1 MKKNPFRALCALS
14 ILIGVL
20 AVFAACSTTKTMSA
34 TVDKNAATVEVSED
48 LYGLFLEDISFAGD
62 GGLVSELVNNKSFE
76 YEYDKTA
83 YWRFSDLDAS
93 VMSGSNGMNENN
105 QSYLRLSVNG
115 EGSVLN
121 LGYVEFFDDMTD
133 NYNSEKMNTP
143 DMGFTKGVTYDF
155 SMYIYNMDFTGTIT
169 ASPTYEGATVSAEI
183 PLPAQNGVWT
193 KAEGSFT
200 AEQSLD
206 GGLRINFSG
215 TGNLLIDFVSLT
227 PRSAH
232 GYGNDEWKYVT
243 LRSDLYEA
251 LEDLNPSFIR
261 FPGGCLAEG
270 DDLDDLFSWKNTV
283 GPLEE
288 RRHSNNI
295 WRYDPNGRYYGNTF
309 SLGYHEYFQLC
320 EDLGA
325 LPLPILNVGMIC
337 QFQFDPDYRD
347 AEADYRA
354 GKMTEQEWNVYL
366 DSFAYAPGSPEYE
379 AYTQDVLDLLDY
391 ALAPAGTNEWADLR
405 AENGHPEPFDL
416 RYLGLGNEN
425 WGDVYWRNFK
435 PLYNAVKEY
444 CAQKG
449 YDVQIISSASYQFSG
464 EYIDESW
471 QIINEKYTDT
481 LVDEHYYTGNNTLF
495 KNNDR
500 YDNYERT
507 GATVFVGEYAA
518 TCWGI
523 GKFLDSNNMY
533 SAIEE
538 ASYMTGFERNGDLVK
553 MASYAPTFAKYNAHC
568 WDRNMIWFTSQE
580 IVLTPNYF
588 NQLLFSNNTGTRYIP
603 ADLSFDDGYSSV
615 TVDEE
620 SETLYIK
627 VVNASNDTINASFNL
642 ENFGK
647 INASSVQYIA
657 GVKAA
662 YNEPG
667 ATTVA
672 PVQQDCLIDGSSVS
686 ASLLPYSINVIRV
699 YYGGND
705 GSAAYTLPGLPDN
718 MTGEVTEFTKFY
730 ITPEAAIALGVT
742 GGVILIA
749 AAAAVIAAVVKKRIR
764 KTAGNNPAGKNASGA
779 EISRR

>member
-1 MKKNPFRALCALS
+1 MRKKVFCTAVVISAALCAA
-14 ILIGVL
+14 LI
-20 AVFAACSTTKTMSA
+20 FSSCTKDVSA
-34 TVDKNAATVEVSED
+34 TVDKNAATVEVSQD

-62 GGLVSELVNNKSFE
+62 GGLISELVNNKSFE
-76 YEYDKTA
+76 YEYDHTA
-83 YWRFSDLDAS
+83 YWRFSDLQAYTDANEYS
-93 VMSGSNGMNENN
+93 MNENN
-105 QSYLRLSVNG
+105 LNYLHVSVNG
-115 EGSVLN
+115 KGTALN
-121 LGYVEFFDDMTD
+121 LGYVEFYDDMTA
-133 NYNSEKMNTP
+133 NYNEEKKNTP
-143 DMGFTKGVTYDF
+143 DMGFVQGETYDF
-155 SMYIYNMDFTGTIT
+155 SAYVYNMDFSGSMI
-169 ASPTYEGATVSAEI
+169 AAPSYKGCSVSANI
-183 PLPAQNGVWT
+183 PLPAQNGGWT
-193 KAEGSFT
+193 KVAGSFT
-200 AEQSLD
+200 ADKSED
-206 GGLRINFSG
+206 GGLLLTFEG
-215 TGNLLIDFVSLT
+215 TGNLLLDFVSLT
-227 PRSAH
+227 PRGAH
-232 GYGNDEWKYVT
+232 GYGDAEWKYVT

-251 LEDLNPSFIR
+251 LDRLNPSFIR

-270 DDLDDLFSWKNTV
+270 DDLQNLFSWKNTV

-288 RRHSNNI
+288 RKHANNI
-295 WRYDPNGRYYGNTF
+295 WRDDENGRYYGNTF

-337 QFQFDPDYRD
+337 QFQFDPGYRKT
-347 AEADYRA
+347 EAKYRA
-354 GKMTEQEWNVYL
+354 GKLSEDEWNDYL
-366 DSFAYAPGSPEYE
+366 SSFAYAPGSPEYE
-379 AYTQDVLDLLDY
+379 KYTQDILDLLDY

-425 WGDVYWRNFK
+425 WGDVYWRNFE
-435 PLYNAVKEY
+435 PLYNAVKSY
-444 CAQKG
+444 CATKG
-449 YDVQIISSASYQFSG
+449 YDVTVISSASYQFSG

-471 QIINEKYTDT
+471 EIINEKYTDT
-481 LVDEHYYTGNNTLF
+481 LVDEHYYTSGNKLF

-523 GKFLDSNNMY
+523 GKYLDSNNMY

-538 ASYMTGFERNGDLVK
+538 ASYMTAFERNGDLVK

-568 WDRNMIWFTSQE
+568 WDRNMIWFTSRD

-603 ADLSFDDGYSSV
+603 TDLSFDKGYSSV

-620 SETLYIK
+620 SQTLYIK
-627 VVNASNDTINASFNL
+627 VVNASGNTINTSFSL
-642 ENFGK
+642 QNFGD
-647 INASSVQYIA
+647 INASSMQYIA

-672 PVQQDCLIDGSSVS
+672 PVQKDCVTDGSFVS

-699 YYGGND
+699 CYGDND
-705 GSAAYTLPGLPDN
+705 GSALYSLPPLPDN
-718 MTGEVTEFTKFY
+718 MTGEVTEFTKPY
-730 ITPEAAIALGVT
+730 ITPEAAIAIGVT
-742 GGVILIA
+742 GAVVLIA
-749 AAAAVIAAVVKKRIR
+749 AAAAVLFAVLKRKRRAAF
-764 KTAGNNPAGKNASGA
+764 AGQEKDKNN
-779 EISRR
+779 

>member
-1 MKKNPFRALCALS
+1 M
-14 ILIGVL
+14 
-20 AVFAACSTTKTMSA
+20 
-34 TVDKNAATVEVSED
+34 
-48 LYGLFLEDISFAGD
+48 
-62 GGLVSELVNNKSFE
+62 
-76 YEYDKTA
+76 
-83 YWRFSDLDAS
+83 
-93 VMSGSNGMNENN
+93 
-105 QSYLRLSVNG
+105 
-115 EGSVLN
+115 
-121 LGYVEFFDDMTD
+121 
-133 NYNSEKMNTP
+133 
-143 DMGFTKGVTYDF
+143 
-155 SMYIYNMDFTGTIT
+155 
-169 ASPTYEGATVSAEI
+169 
-183 PLPAQNGVWT
+183 
-193 KAEGSFT
+193 
-200 AEQSLD
+200 
-206 GGLRINFSG
+206 
-215 TGNLLIDFVSLT
+215 
-227 PRSAH
+227 
-232 GYGNDEWKYVT
+232 
-243 LRSDLYEA
+243 
-251 LEDLNPSFIR
+251 
-261 FPGGCLAEG
+261 
-270 DDLDDLFSWKNTV
+270 
-283 GPLEE
+283 
-288 RRHSNNI
+288 
-295 WRYDPNGRYYGNTF
+295 
-309 SLGYHEYFQLC
+309 
-320 EDLGA
+320 
-325 LPLPILNVGMIC
+325 
-337 QFQFDPDYRD
+337 
-347 AEADYRA
+347 
-354 GKMTEQEWNVYL
+354 
-366 DSFAYAPGSPEYE
+366 
-379 AYTQDVLDLLDY
+379 
-391 ALAPAGTNEWADLR
+391 
-405 AENGHPEPFDL
+405 
-416 RYLGLGNEN
+416 
-425 WGDVYWRNFK
+425 
-435 PLYNAVKEY
+435 
-444 CAQKG
+444 
-449 YDVQIISSASYQFSG
+449 QIISSASYQFSG

-471 QIINEKYTDT
+471 KIINEKYTDT

-518 TCWGI
+518 TCWSI

-615 TVDEE
+615 TVDED

-705 GSAAYTLPGLPDN
+705 GTAAYTLPGLPDN

-730 ITPEAAIALGVT
+730 ITPEAAIALGAT
-742 GGVILIA
+742 GGVLLIA
-749 AAAAVIAAVVKKRIR
+749 AAAAVIAAVVKK
-764 KTAGNNPAGKNASGA
+764 KLKKNRA
-779 EISRR
+779 E

>member
-1 MKKNPFRALCALS
+1 MRKKVFCTAVVISAALCAA
-14 ILIGVL
+14 LI
-20 AVFAACSTTKTMSA
+20 FSSCTKDVSA
-34 TVDKNAATVEVSED
+34 TVDKNAATVEVSQD

-62 GGLVSELVNNKSFE
+62 GGLISELVNNKSFE
-76 YEYDKTA
+76 YEYDHTA
-83 YWRFSDLDAS
+83 YWRFSDLQAYTDANEYS
-93 VMSGSNGMNENN
+93 MNENN
-105 QSYLRLSVNG
+105 LNYLHVSVNG
-115 EGSVLN
+115 KGTALN
-121 LGYVEFFDDMTD
+121 LGYVEFYDDMTA
-133 NYNSEKMNTP
+133 NYNEEKKNTP
-143 DMGFTKGVTYDF
+143 DMGFVQGETYDF
-155 SMYIYNMDFTGTIT
+155 SAYVYNMDFSGSMI
-169 ASPTYEGATVSAEI
+169 AAPSYKGCSVSANI
-183 PLPAQNGVWT
+183 PLPAQNGGWT
-193 KAEGSFT
+193 KVAGSFT
-200 AEQSLD
+200 ADKSED
-206 GGLRINFSG
+206 GGLLLTFEG
-215 TGNLLIDFVSLT
+215 TGNLLLDFVSLT
-227 PRSAH
+227 PRGAH
-232 GYGNDEWKYVT
+232 GYGDAEWKYVT

-251 LEDLNPSFIR
+251 LDRLNPSFIR

-270 DDLDDLFSWKNTV
+270 DDLQNLFSWKNTV

-288 RRHSNNI
+288 RKHANNI
-295 WRYDPNGRYYGNTF
+295 WRDDENGRYYGNTF

-337 QFQFDPDYRD
+337 QFQFDPGYRKT
-347 AEADYRA
+347 EAKYRA
-354 GKMTEQEWNVYL
+354 GKMSEDEWNEYL
-366 DSFAYAPGSPEYE
+366 SSFAYAPGSPEYE
-379 AYTQDVLDLLDY
+379 EYTQDILDLLDY

-425 WGDVYWRNFK
+425 WGDVYWRNFE
-435 PLYNAVKEY
+435 PLYNAVKSY
-444 CAQKG
+444 CATKG
-449 YDVQIISSASYQFSG
+449 YDVTVISSASYQFSG

-471 QIINEKYTDT
+471 EIINEKYTDT
-481 LVDEHYYTGNNTLF
+481 LVDEHYYTSGNKLF

-523 GKFLDSNNMY
+523 GKYLDSNNMY

-538 ASYMTGFERNGDLVK
+538 ASYMTAFERNGDLVK

-568 WDRNMIWFTSQE
+568 WDRNMIWFTSRD

-603 ADLSFDDGYSSV
+603 TDLSFDKGYSSV

-620 SETLYIK
+620 SQTLYIK
-627 VVNASNDTINASFNL
+627 VVNASGNTINTSFSL
-642 ENFGK
+642 QNFGD
-647 INASSVQYIA
+647 INASSMQYIA

-672 PVQQDCLIDGSSVS
+672 PVQKDCVTDGSFVS

-699 YYGGND
+699 CYGDND
-705 GSAAYTLPGLPDN
+705 GSALYSLPPLPDN
-718 MTGEVTEFTKFY
+718 MTGEVTEFTKPY
-730 ITPEAAIALGVT
+730 ITPEAAIAIGVT
-742 GGVILIA
+742 GAVVLIA
-749 AAAAVIAAVVKKRIR
+749 AAAAVLFAVLKRKRRAAF
-764 KTAGNNPAGKNASGA
+764 AGQEKDKNN
-779 EISRR
+779 

>member
-1 MKKNPFRALCALS
+1 MR
-14 ILIGVL
+14 
-20 AVFAACSTTKTMSA
+20 
-34 TVDKNAATVEVSED
+34 
-48 LYGLFLEDISFAGD
+48 
-62 GGLVSELVNNKSFE
+62 
-76 YEYDKTA
+76 
-83 YWRFSDLDAS
+83 R
-93 VMSGSNGMNENN
+93 
-105 QSYLRLSVNG
+105 
-115 EGSVLN
+115 
-121 LGYVEFFDDMTD
+121 
-133 NYNSEKMNTP
+133 
-143 DMGFTKGVTYDF
+143 
-155 SMYIYNMDFTGTIT
+155 
-169 ASPTYEGATVSAEI
+169 
-183 PLPAQNGVWT
+183 
-193 KAEGSFT
+193 
-200 AEQSLD
+200 
-206 GGLRINFSG
+206 
-215 TGNLLIDFVSLT
+215 
-227 PRSAH
+227 
-232 GYGNDEWKYVT
+232 
-243 LRSDLYEA
+243 
-251 LEDLNPSFIR
+251 
-261 FPGGCLAEG
+261 G
-270 DDLDDLFSWKNTV
+270 DDLSDLFDWKNTV

-288 RRHSNNI
+288 RKHSNNI

-347 AEADYRA
+347 VEADYRA
-354 GKMTEQEWNVYL
+354 GKMSEEEWNAYL
-366 DSFAYAPGSPEYE
+366 NSFAYAPGSDEYE

-405 AENGHPEPFDL
+405 AENGHPDPFDL

-425 WGDVYWRNFK
+425 WGDVYWRNFE
-435 PLYNAVKEY
+435 PLYNAVKDY
-444 CAQKG
+444 CKQKG

-464 EYIDESW
+464 EYIDESR

-538 ASYMTGFERNGDLVK
+538 ASYMTSFERNGDLVK

-588 NQLLFSNNTGTRYIP
+588 NQLLFANNTGTRYIP
-603 ADLSFDDGYSSV
+603 TDLTFGKGYSSV

-620 SETLYIK
+620 SQTLYIK
-627 VVNASNDTINASFNL
+627 VVNASNNSINASFDL
-642 ENFGK
+642 KNFGD
-647 INASSVQYIA
+647 INASSVQYVA

-672 PVQQDCLIDGSSVS
+672 PLQEDCVISGSTVS

-699 YYGGND
+699 YYGDND
-705 GSAAYTLPGLPDN
+705 GSSAYTLPSLPDN
-718 MTGEVTEFTKFY
+718 MTSEVTEFTKFY
-730 ITPEAAIALGVT
+730 ITPEAAIAIGVSC
-742 GGVILIA
+742 GAVLIIA
-749 AAAAVIAAVVKKRIR
+749 AIAVFVAVIRR
-764 KTAGNNPAGKNASGA
+764 KARG
-779 EISRR
+779 

>member
-1 MKKNPFRALCALS
+1 MRKKVFCTAVVISAALCAA
-14 ILIGVL
+14 LI
-20 AVFAACSTTKTMSA
+20 FSSCTKEVSA
-34 TVDKNAATVEVSED
+34 TVDKNAATVEVSQD

-62 GGLVSELVNNKSFE
+62 GGLISELVNNKSFE
-76 YEYDKTA
+76 YEYDHSA
-83 YWRFSDLDAS
+83 YWRFSDLQAYTDANEYS
-93 VMSGSNGMNENN
+93 MNENN
-105 QSYLRLSVNG
+105 LNYLHVSVNG
-115 EGSVLN
+115 KGTALN
-121 LGYVEFFDDMTD
+121 LGYVEFYDDMTA
-133 NYNSEKMNTP
+133 NYNEEKKNTP
-143 DMGFTKGVTYDF
+143 DMGFVQGETYDF
-155 SMYIYNMDFTGTIT
+155 SAYVYNMDFSGSMI
-169 ASPTYEGATVSAEI
+169 AAPSYKGCLVSANI
-183 PLPAQNGVWT
+183 PLPAQNGNWT
-193 KAEGSFT
+193 KVAGSFT
-200 AEQSLD
+200 ADKSED
-206 GGLRINFSG
+206 GGLLLTFEG
-215 TGNLLIDFVSLT
+215 TGNLLLDFVSLT
-227 PRSAH
+227 PRGAH
-232 GYGNDEWKYVT
+232 GYGDAEWKYVT

-251 LEDLNPSFIR
+251 LDRLNPSFIR

-270 DDLDDLFSWKNTV
+270 DDLQNLFSWKNTV

-288 RRHSNNI
+288 RKHADNI
-295 WRYDPNGRYYGNTF
+295 WRDDENGRYYGNTF

-337 QFQFDPDYRD
+337 QFQFDPGYRD
-347 AEADYRA
+347 TEAKYRA
-354 GKMTEQEWNVYL
+354 GKMSEDEWNEYL
-366 DSFAYAPGSPEYE
+366 SSFAYAPGSPEYE
-379 AYTQDVLDLLDY
+379 EYTQDILDLLDY

-425 WGDVYWRNFK
+425 WGDVYWRNFE
-435 PLYNAVKEY
+435 PLYNAVKTY
-444 CAQKG
+444 CAAKG
-449 YDVQIISSASYQFSG
+449 YDVTVISSASYQFSG

-471 QIINEKYTDT
+471 EIINEKYTDT
-481 LVDEHYYTGNNTLF
+481 LVDEHYYTSGNKLF

-523 GKFLDSNNMY
+523 GKYLDSNNMY

-538 ASYMTGFERNGDLVK
+538 ASYMTAFERNGDLVK

-568 WDRNMIWFTSQE
+568 WDRNMIWFTSRD

-603 ADLSFDDGYSSV
+603 TDLSFSKGYSSV

-620 SETLYIK
+620 SQTLYIK
-627 VVNASNDTINASFNL
+627 VVNASGNTINTSFSL
-642 ENFGK
+642 QNFGD
-647 INASSVQYIA
+647 INASSMQYIA

-672 PVQQDCLIDGSSVS
+672 PVQKDCVTDGSVVS

-699 YYGGND
+699 CYGDND
-705 GSAAYTLPGLPDN
+705 GSALYSLPPLPDN
-718 MTGEVTEFTKFY
+718 MTGEVTEFTKPY
-730 ITPEAAIALGVT
+730 ITPEAAIAIGVT
-742 GGVILIA
+742 GAVVLIA
-749 AAAAVIAAVVKKRIR
+749 AAAAVLFTVLKKRR
-764 KTAGNNPAGKNASGA
+764 RAAHTGQERNDKNV
-779 EISRR
+779 